1 MGNWDLADMMQMQ
14 TLNNLANIPNEV
26 RQNQYVNEL
35 CQCIDEQNESI
46 ERQNQYIRD
55 MQNQYAELKA
65 KFYELMNN
73 RDEWQAREEA
83 TIETARAYVQQ
94 GVLDRDEFNSIRSKH
109 LDQKRV
115 EVPERNGT
123 PR

>member
-14 TLNNLANIPNEV
+14 TLNNLANIPSEV

-55 MQNQYAELKA
+55 MQAQYDDLKA
-65 KFYELMNN
+65 KFYELMDA

-83 TIETARAYVQQ
+83 TIETVRMYIKK
-94 GVLDRDEFNSIRSKH
+94 GVLNRDELNATRNKF
-109 LDQKRV
+109 LDQKRI

>member
-46 ERQNQYIRD
+46 ERQNQYIRE
-55 MQNQYAELKA
+55 MQAQYEGLKT
-65 KFYELMNN
+65 KFYELMND

-83 TIETARAYVQQ
+83 TIETVRTYVEK
-94 GVLDRDEFNSIRSKH
+94 GVLDRDELNAMRNNL
-109 LDQKRV
+109 LDKKRI